1 MEIGA
6 LLVAVSA
13 VLLFSGWLVWVS
25 CAFGWVLL
33 AIAAIDYQ
41 HMILPDELT
50 VPLIP
55 AGLGI
60 AYVLNPYDLG
70 SHAIGVAAG
79 FATFWLAALLYRW
92 LRGREGLGLGD
103 AKFLAASGAWVSLSG
118 LPSVVFLG
126 AVTALLVVLSAT
138 VAGRRFSAF
147 DPVPFGSYLCL
158 GTWLVWLFGPLLR
171 S

>member
-6 LLVAVSA
+6 VLVAASA
-13 VLLFSGWLVWVS
+13 VSLFSGWLAWVS

-50 VPLIP
+50 IPLIP

-70 SHAIGVAAG
+70 SHAIGVGVG
-79 FATFWLAALLYRW
+79 FAAFLAVALFYRW

-103 AKFLAASGAWVSLSG
+103 AKFLAASGAWVSLTG

-126 AVTALLVVLSAT
+126 AVTALLVVLSEM
-138 VAGRRFSAF
+138 VAGRRFSSF
-147 DPVPFGSYLCL
+147 DPVPFGSYLCF
-158 GTWLVWLFGPLLR
+158 GTWLVWLFGPILR